1 MQRMVVVRH
10 GETTG
15 DVEGRYGGAYDDV
28 LSATGEAQVRALSEA
43 LAGMGITRI
52 FSSPLSR
59 ARQTA
64 KGLGTAVGVP
74 VQVVAGLQERDQ
86 YGALTGMTKVAA
98 RVEHPDLVAL
108 VQDRLNTLPGAESYA
123 EFSARVRMAWA
134 DVVAVG
140 EPCAAVVWH
149 GGGMRVLFREILAL
163 GELQSIGDCC
173 WVELQRT
180 GPEALWQVQR
190 LEGMA
195 LADTNVMAH

>member
-1 MQRMVVVRH
+1 MQRMVAVRH
-10 GETTG
+10 GETAS
-15 DVEGRYGGAYDDV
+15 DVEGRYGGAYDDA
-28 LSATGEAQVRALSEA
+28 LSATGEAQVLALSAA

-52 FSSPLSR
+52 FSSPLLR

-64 KGLGTAVGVP
+64 EGLSMTVGASMQMVP
-74 VQVVAGLQERDQ
+74 GLQERDQ

-98 RVEHPDLVAL
+98 QAEYPDLVAM

-123 EFSARVRMAWA
+123 DFSVRVRAAWA

-173 WVELQRT
+173 WVELQRA
-180 GPEALWQVQR
+180 GPETLWQVLR
-190 LEGMA
+190 MEGIA
-195 LADTNVMAH
+195 LGA